1 VKGSLDML
9 DRQIIRLLQQDGRMS
24 SSEIARQLNVPVRTV
39 RYRVDQMVERKD
51 IFPTVIVNRQ
61 NFGYRMAVDIFCQVE
76 INKMEDIAEILKD
89 FDEINYIAYSFGDQ
103 DISIQALL
111 EDADKAF
118 DFVQKLANIP
128 EVQRTKTV
136 LVPRIVKNTYE
147 WIPPETD
154 FLEFRGEMEQGIE
167 ETQ

>member
-24 SSEIARQLNVPVRTV
+24 GSEIARQLNVPVRTV

-76 INKMEDIAEILKD
+76 INKMEEIAEILKD
-89 FDEINYIAYSFGDQ
+89 FDQINYIAYSFGDQ

-154 FLEFRGEMEQGIE
+154 FLEFPEEMEQGIE